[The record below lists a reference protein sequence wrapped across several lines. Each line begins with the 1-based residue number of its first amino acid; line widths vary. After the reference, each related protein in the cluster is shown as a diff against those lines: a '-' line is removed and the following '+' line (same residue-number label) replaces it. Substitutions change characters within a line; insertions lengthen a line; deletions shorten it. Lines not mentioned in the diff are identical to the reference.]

1 MKIQLLMNISSL
13 SISRK
18 FDLTFLISIHRLPW
32 WRRINFFSST
42 LSASSHMMLLSSTR
56 NVRQKPEKS
65 ISSFSLETY
74 FKASDTR
81 KKKGNIWTQF
91 QTQWILLTFFNMHIC
106 CHRRRRPHPQP
117 ARLIQHV
124 NIQQTVGNFTSTGS
138 TRYTFAIYKLIK
150 VIFPQEKKEE
160 EK

>member
-1 MKIQLLMNISSL
+1 MNISSL

-18 FDLTFLISIHRLPW
+18 FDLTFLFPIHRLRW

-42 LSASSHMMLLSSTR
+42 LSASSHLLLFLSSTR

-65 ISSFSLETY
+65 ISSLSLTEL
-74 FKASDTR
+74 
-81 KKKGNIWTQF
+81 I
-91 QTQWILLTFFNMHIC
+91 QTQRHTGICEHNSKHNEFSLTFFNMHIC
-106 CHRRRRPHPQP
+106 QRRRRPHPQP